1 LFHYQLFSFVAQ
13 ELNLENE
20 YLAKRKKFLNIS
32 KRVAKEANEAD
43 SFEIEEVNSPTLASK
58 RRALGAEPPHG
69 AAAAGP
75 SSFQN
80 VAEEGPQSFQ
90 REQGYILDPQKA
102 HEAQNP
108 NGTINQEIQKRI
120 DDSKKMESQKA
131 QLVQAA
137 QAPADHGE
145 GPNSSDSDL
154 GLPPAL
160 PPPR

>member
-1 LFHYQLFSFVAQ
+1 M
-13 ELNLENE
+13 
-20 YLAKRKKFLNIS
+20 
-32 KRVAKEANEAD
+32 
-43 SFEIEEVNSPTLASK
+43 
-58 RRALGAEPPHG
+58 
-69 AAAAGP
+69 
-75 SSFQN
+75 
-80 VAEEGPQSFQ
+80 AEEGPQSFQ

-145 GPNSSDSDL
+145 GPDSSDSDL

-160 PPPR
+160 PPPRQSTSKGFMPSLRIGGLGISTIAKDGDGGKTAEEIADM